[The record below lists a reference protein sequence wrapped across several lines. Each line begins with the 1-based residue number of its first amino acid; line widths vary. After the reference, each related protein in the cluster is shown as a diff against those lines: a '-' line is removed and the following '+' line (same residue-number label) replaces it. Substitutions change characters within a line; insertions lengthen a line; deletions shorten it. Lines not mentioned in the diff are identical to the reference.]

1 LESLNI
7 ENAQVQFDHT
17 GGGGA
22 GTDQFNMLLGNL
34 EEWYITYDEIDNS
47 HLSKV
52 HRRQALHQYGGPG
65 CMSSTGHGTPFT
77 RMENLSPLEGG
88 LAGLTQLRSLTMICG
103 YRCSELVDL
112 SPLKGGLAGLTQLQ
126 SFVMD

>member
-1 LESLNI
+1 
-7 ENAQVQFDHT
+7 
-17 GGGGA
+17 
-22 GTDQFNMLLGNL
+22 
-34 EEWYITYDEIDNS
+34 
-47 HLSKV
+47 
-52 HRRQALHQYGGPG
+52 
-65 CMSSTGHGTPFT
+65 
-77 RMENLSPLEGG
+77 MENLSPLEGG